1 MLTTRAAKRDKASA
15 FGDLMFDILD
25 EGKPIGS
32 LVFDKKVLAAAIAVD
47 GKDYSVARAREQHN
61 EMLHQALIR
70 VMTRA
75 EKPPPNPWALKDA
88 AGRTLALGERVKES
102 FAVSR
107 GEESFIFRKVS
118 RPYHLYRHGSDQS
131 LGSVG
136 QAKFFTRTLH
146 MNLPAEFD
154 AAFQV
159 FLLTLLLSLTFE
171 NLESLSRY

>member
-1 MLTTRAAKRDKASA
+1 MLTTRAGKRDKTSA
-15 FGDLMFDILD
+15 FGDLIFDILD
-25 EGKPIGS
+25 EGRPIGS
-32 LVFDKKVLAAAIAVD
+32 VVFDKKELAAAITVD
-47 GKDYSVARAREQHN
+47 GKAYRVARAREQHN

-70 VMTRA
+70 VMTGA
-75 EKPPPNPWALKDA
+75 DKPPPNPWALKDA
-88 AGRTLALGERVKES
+88 AGRTLALGERV
-102 FAVSR
+102 
-107 GEESFIFRKVS
+107 GEVS
-118 RPYHLYRHGSDQS
+118 RPYHLYRHGSEQS

-171 NLESLSRY
+171 NLESLTRY